1 MNTDNIKK
9 IIEKTMV
16 KLLRR
21 KLINKVLTHGIL
33 CIWLERVSL
42 RYYANIFG
50 ISERIE
56 SILEVLDYEI

>member
-1 MNTDNIKK
+1 
-9 IIEKTMV
+9 MV

-33 CIWLERVSL
+33 RIWLERVSL
-42 RYYANIFG
+42 RDYANIFG

-56 SILEVLDYEI
+56 SILEVLAYEV